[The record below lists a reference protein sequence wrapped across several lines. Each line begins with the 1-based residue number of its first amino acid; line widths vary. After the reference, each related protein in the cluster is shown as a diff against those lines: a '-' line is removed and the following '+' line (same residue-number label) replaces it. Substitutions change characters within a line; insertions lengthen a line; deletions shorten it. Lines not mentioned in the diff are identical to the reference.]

1 MPTSAGIRSF
11 RLWLICRCYICCML
25 NRYLLL
31 LFILTT
37 ACRDQAQDK
46 TISFKDPHIHY
57 MGRIAMTD
65 SAAQLMWT
73 ASSISVQFNGRGI
86 KALLKD
92 ERGDNY
98 YTVVVDG
105 MPVNTLHLDSSLK
118 TAYTLASGLQP
129 GQHKLELFK
138 RTEWAM
144 GKTWFYG
151 LLPDDGTTL
160 LPAPPAKKRKIEFF
174 GNSITCG
181 YAVEDTAGLDR
192 GTAPY
197 ENAYISY
204 AALTARHFDAEFNC
218 TAKSGIGIT
227 ISWFPLIMPEMY
239 DRLDP
244 EDPNSKWDFSLFNPD
259 VVVINLFQNDA
270 WLVEKPDHEQFKAR
284 FGKTA
289 PTADFIITSYKNFVQ
304 EVRSKYPGVPII
316 CMLGNMDATKEGA
329 PWPGYVQKA
338 VDLLGDKRISTLI
351 VPYKGT
357 SGHPSRA
364 EQQTLADSLI
374 RFIDAKI
381 RW

>member
-1 MPTSAGIRSF
+1 MRTK
-11 RLWLICRCYICCML
+11 C
-25 NRYLLL
+25 LLL
-31 LFILTT
+31 IFTLWM
-37 ACRDQAQDK
+37 AHGSSRAQK
-46 TISFKDPHIHY
+46 TVVSFNDPRIHY

-65 SAAQLMWT
+65 SAALLFWT
-73 ASSISVQFNGRGI
+73 AATVSVRFDGTGM
-86 KALLKD
+86 KARLKD

-98 YTVVVDG
+98 YIVVLDG
-105 MPVNTLHLDSSLK
+105 KPVSTLRLDIAK
-118 TAYTLASGLQP
+118 KDYTLASGLRP
-129 GQHKLELFK
+129 GKHVLELFK

-144 GKTWFYG
+144 GKSWLYG
-151 LLPDDGTTL
+151 FIPDGHTTL
-160 LPAPPAKKRKIEFF
+160 LSAPPARRRKIEFF

-181 YAVEDTAGLDR
+181 YAVEDTSGKDR

-204 AALTARHFDAEFNC
+204 ASITARHFNAEYNC

-244 EDPNSKWDFSLFNPD
+244 EDPNSKWDFSLFRPD
-259 VVVINLFQNDA
+259 VVVINLFQNDS
-270 WLVEKPDHEQFKAR
+270 WLINMPDHEQFKAR

-289 PTADFIITSYKNFVQ
+289 PGADALVGAYKDFVQ
-304 EVRSKYPGVPII
+304 KVRGKYRNAYII

-338 VDLLGDKRISTLI
+338 VDLLGDKKISTLF

-357 SGHPSRA
+357 PGHPSRA
-364 EQQTLADSLI
+364 EQEALANSLV
-374 RFIDAKI
+374 RAIDKRV